1 LPWPDDPGNRRPD
14 GLAQRSGIA
23 GPVSWTTGWRRRLAA
38 TVAATAPGLLVRLSG
53 GALPYPAQVLFYG
66 AAVVAAAFLLAW
78 ACEAAQVDVA
88 HGLVVAVVAFVAI
101 LPEFIVEV
109 HFALTGQAEFVTANL
124 TGASRLL
131 VGCAVALPAAVA
143 LLPKGRRPPLG
154 HLELPEP
161 HRIELVVL
169 ALGAVWSM
177 RGVLSGRFNLLDAAV
192 LIGLYVFYLRQAA
205 DAGGEAPEPLG
216 IAAELAALDRAERRR
231 WVAWL
236 MGYAAFVILVTAVP
250 FGDAVLG
257 AGTVVGISPY
267 LMVQWVVPIATE
279 TPELVVA
286 SVLLLHGRGGQS
298 IAVLL
303 AGAVS
308 QYTLALGTLPLAYAV
323 GKAHGPLPL
332 AGRERI
338 ELLLTVGVA
347 LYAIAALVRLRL
359 SRGDSSIMLVLFAG
373 QLLIPAVFT
382 RFVFAVVF
390 WAIAIDV
397 LIAERRD
404 IRALFT
410 GPRAAGRSARRGRS
424 RRARSRTRSRA
435 EAVGTRSP
443 RP

>member
-1 LPWPDDPGNRRPD
+1 LPWHD
-14 GLAQRSGIA
+14 LS
-23 GPVSWTTGWRRRLAA
+23 WRRRLAVTA
-38 TVAATAPGLLVRLSG
+38 GLTVPGLLVRLSG
-53 GALPYPAQVLFYG
+53 GAVPYPAQVLFYG

-109 HFALTGQAEFVTANL
+109 HFALTGQAEYVTANL

-131 VGCAVALPAAVA
+131 LGCAVALPAAVS
-143 LLPKGRRPPLG
+143 LLPRRKRPALG

-161 HRIELVVL
+161 HRIELAVL
-169 ALGAVWSM
+169 AIGALWSM
-177 RGVLSGRFNLLDAAV
+177 RGVLAGHLGLFDSVV
-192 LIGLYVFYLRQAA
+192 LIGLYVLYLHTASK
-205 DAGGEAPEPLG
+205 AGGEAPEPIG
-216 IAAELAALDRAERRR
+216 ISAELAALARPERRR

-257 AGTVVGISPY
+257 AGTLVGISPY
-267 LMVQWVVPIATE
+267 LLLQWIVPIATE

-323 GKAHGPLPL
+323 GTAHGPLPL

-347 LYAIAALVRLRL
+347 LYAVAALVRLRL
-359 SRGDSSIMLVLFAG
+359 SRGDSSIMLALFAG

-397 LIAERRD
+397 LIAERRE

-410 GPRAAGRSARRGRS
+410 GPRAATRSGRRGRS
-424 RRARSRTRSRA
+424 QRGRSRTRSRA
-435 EAVGTRSP
+435 AGAETRSP

>member
-1 LPWPDDPGNRRPD
+1 
-14 GLAQRSGIA
+14 
-23 GPVSWTTGWRRRLAA
+23 
-38 TVAATAPGLLVRLSG
+38 
-53 GALPYPAQVLFYG
+53 
-66 AAVVAAAFLLAW
+66 
-78 ACEAAQVDVA
+78 
-88 HGLVVAVVAFVAI
+88 
-101 LPEFIVEV
+101 V
-109 HFALTGQAEFVTANL
+109 HFAFTGQAEYVTANL

-131 VGCAVALPAAVA
+131 LGCAVALPAAVA
-143 LLPKGRRPPLG
+143 LLPARRRPALG
-154 HLELPEP
+154 ELALPEP

-169 ALGAVWSM
+169 SLGALWSM
-177 RGVLSGRFNLLDAAV
+177 RGVLSGHVDLFDSAV
-192 LIGLYVFYLRQAA
+192 LIALYVLYLHQAA
-205 DAGGEAPEPLG
+205 KAGGEGPEPMG
-216 IAAELAALDRAERRR
+216 VAAELAALDRGERHR

-236 MGYAAFVILVTAVP
+236 MGFAGFVILVTAVP

-257 AGTVVGISPY
+257 AGTLVGVSPY
-267 LMVQWVVPIATE
+267 LLLQWIVPVATE

-308 QYTLALGTLPLAYAV
+308 QYTLALGTLPVAYAAGV
-323 GKAHGPLPL
+323 ASGPLPL

-347 LYAIAALVRLRL
+347 LYAVAALVRLRL

-373 QLLIPAVFT
+373 QLLIPTVFT

-390 WAIAIDV
+390 WAVAIDV

-404 IRALFT
+404 IRALFS
-410 GPRAAGRSARRGRS
+410 GPRAATRSGRRGRGRRGRS
-424 RRARSRTRSRA
+424 RTRSPA
-435 EAVGTRSP
+435 EAAGIRSP